1 MPTPSVDVG
10 PALLALLEIWR
21 EVVEAFVRSN
31 GTELDPHQTM
41 RVAVHLLDQTPA
53 DRPPDL
59 HDLFDQVQASAFAQ
73 RDVRAALTRLLDS
86 DSHLRA
92 ACRTTWGM
100 ASALQ
105 NLALDD
111 VVRGLN
117 PDSPLPN
124 IEPLA
129 EALVQRL
136 FETDYRRGAFFH
148 AYNVDMVDS
157 ELKLPM
163 PGVHLV
169 QLSEHDTA
177 RLVNEATPTS
187 NLHHE
192 GLGNTFVRVVDA
204 GASDDW
210 AWLRER
216 WDDAGR
222 VVRVLQYLKYG
233 IADLDWAALHFEPD
247 WVNEIRKYGIYMLGR
262 PRRDV
267 QAARFTLDAAEQA
280 RFVQYLTFYLVHLG
294 EIDDMGSELRK
305 ASSIAGRYY
314 ESHHSRI
321 SLEDQ
326 LIDLVISL
334 EALFSPESELRFRI
348 AQRGALLVGAD
359 PDSRR
364 RIFRLLRRA
373 YDARSSLVHGA
384 ESPFEAG
391 GFSEPELRA
400 LGEQV
405 RVAILRML
413 TLHMRGHRDRPN
425 VLGWL
430 DDAALDS
437 DRQQE
442 LLRKSDFEQYLT
454 ERDTPRSGS

>member
-21 EVVEAFVRSN
+21 EVVDAFVRSN
-31 GTELDPHQTM
+31 GTELHPHQTM
-41 RVAVHLLDQTPA
+41 SVAVHLLDQTPA
-53 DRPPDL
+53 DRPPEL

-117 PDSPLPN
+117 SDSPLPN

-129 EALVQRL
+129 EVLVQRL

-148 AYNVDMVDS
+148 TYNVDMVDI

-169 QLSEHDTA
+169 RLSEHDA
-177 RLVNEATPTS
+177 ALLVNEATPTS
-187 NLHHE
+187 NLHRE
-192 GLGNTFVRVVDA
+192 GMGNTFVRVVDA

-247 WVNEIRKYGIYMLGR
+247 
-262 PRRDV
+262 
-267 QAARFTLDAAEQA
+267 
-280 RFVQYLTFYLVHLG
+280 
-294 EIDDMGSELRK
+294 
-305 ASSIAGRYY
+305 
-314 ESHHSRI
+314 
-321 SLEDQ
+321 
-326 LIDLVISL
+326 
-334 EALFSPESELRFRI
+334 
-348 AQRGALLVGAD
+348 
-359 PDSRR
+359 
-364 RIFRLLRRA
+364 
-373 YDARSSLVHGA
+373 
-384 ESPFEAG
+384 
-391 GFSEPELRA
+391 
-400 LGEQV
+400 
-405 RVAILRML
+405 
-413 TLHMRGHRDRPN
+413 
-425 VLGWL
+425 
-430 DDAALDS
+430 
-437 DRQQE
+437 
-442 LLRKSDFEQYLT
+442 
-454 ERDTPRSGS
+454 